1 MQTLAA
7 GASWQLRENLNCRVE
22 GYHIR
27 SEASFDPDFA
37 LSDGFTYFN
46 GATASSSE
54 LEDISKIDIRQNGI
68 KGRVNWRIDDQWSY
82 SFDASYDD
90 YDDKDSN
97 IFDGSVISY
106 MASLTRTW

>member
-1 MQTLAA
+1 M
-7 GASWQLRENLNCRVE
+7 E

-27 SEASFDPDFA
+27 SEGDYDPDFIA
-37 LSDGFTYFN
+37 PVDPYAN
-46 GATASSSE
+46 GASATSSE
-54 LEDISKIDIRQNGI
+54 LKQISKIDIRQNGI
-68 KGRVNWRIDDQWSY
+68 KARVNWKIDDQWSC
-82 SFDASYDD
+82 SLDASYDD